1 MRLIH
6 TSDWHL
12 GQHFYG
18 KSRADEHRA
27 FLDWLLLQA
36 GQQQADAIIVAGDLF
51 DTGTPPSYARELYN
65 RFVVAL
71 QGCGCQLIVLAGNHD
86 SVATLNESRELLA
99 CLHTQVIAGAHADD
113 VPRLLRRRDGS
124 PGAILCAVPFL
135 RPRDLLQSRAGQSA
149 AEKQLALQQ
158 AISDH
163 YHTLYQR
170 ALTLQASLDQPL
182 PIVATGHL
190 TTVGASGA
198 ESVRDIYIGTLDA
211 LPASAFPPAD
221 YIALGHIHRPQR
233 VGHAEHIRYSGSP
246 IPLSFDELGSSKSV
260 CLVTLEYDCTPQIS
274 LLPVPQ
280 SQPMRL
286 IKGSLAEIGAA
297 MEALRPLTT
306 DKPVWLDIEIDS
318 DGWLSESERALQKQ
332 AETLPVEILLL
343 RRSREQRQRALT
355 MQAGETLSELTPDD
369 VFSRRLALEPES
381 DPQQQARAQQLF
393 QQVLQEITLDP
404 DTEETQA

>member
-36 GQQQADAIIVAGDLF
+36 EQQQADAIIVAGDLF

-71 QGCGCQLIVLAGNHD
+71 QGRGCQLIVLAGNHD

-113 VPRLLRRRDGS
+113 APPLLRRRDGS

-163 YHTLYQR
+163 YHALYQR
-170 ALTLQASLDQPL
+170 ALALQASLAQP

-190 TTVGASGA
+190 TTVGASGS

-260 CLVTLEYDCTPQIS
+260 CLVTLAYGSAPQITQ
-274 LLPVPQ
+274 LPIPQ
-280 SQPMRL
+280 TQPMRL
-286 IKGSLAEIGAA
+286 LKGSLTEIGAA
-297 MEALRPLTT
+297 MEALRPLAT

-318 DGWLSESERALQKQ
+318 DGWLSESERTLQQQ

-369 VFSRRLALEPES
+369 VFSRRLALEQES
-381 DPQQQARAQQLF
+381 DPQQQARAQRLF

>member
-1 MRLIH
+1 M
-6 TSDWHL
+6 
-12 GQHFYG
+12 
-18 KSRADEHRA
+18 
-27 FLDWLLLQA
+27 
-36 GQQQADAIIVAGDLF
+36 
-51 DTGTPPSYARELYN
+51 
-65 RFVVAL
+65 
-71 QGCGCQLIVLAGNHD
+71 
-86 SVATLNESRELLA
+86 
-99 CLHTQVIAGAHADD
+99 
-113 VPRLLRRRDGS
+113 
-124 PGAILCAVPFL
+124 
-135 RPRDLLQSRAGQSA
+135 
-149 AEKQLALQQ
+149 
-158 AISDH
+158 
-163 YHTLYQR
+163 
-170 ALTLQASLDQPL
+170 
-182 PIVATGHL
+182 
-190 TTVGASGA
+190 
-198 ESVRDIYIGTLDA
+198 
-211 LPASAFPPAD
+211 
-221 YIALGHIHRPQR
+221 
-233 VGHAEHIRYSGSP
+233 
-246 IPLSFDELGSSKSV
+246 
-260 CLVTLEYDCTPQIS
+260 TLEYDCTPQIS